1 MHGVLRSPVTCILCG
16 FSAPVQVS
24 TVLGAALEEQRKEGE
39 YIEGIAIW
47 VAVAIVIMVGEFP
60 WQSHS
65 QELALRVGAVCLLL
79 PMHAGT
85 TAQRCRLAAAAS
97 GSLRTTM
104 GSSANII

>member
-1 MHGVLRSPVTCILCG
+1 MPCQCPRVSKADEQSVYVYLDKHNPAWQLHRCHAEICTAQRPVDRQAEGMRGVLRPPVYVVVLG

-60 WQSHS
+60 
-65 QELALRVGAVCLLL
+65 
-79 PMHAGT
+79 
-85 TAQRCRLAAAAS
+85 
-97 GSLRTTM
+97 
-104 GSSANII
+104 